1 MAEVSIATYD
11 RQTTAISDLAA
22 VKSDVASIK
31 TNVDALVAKYSS
43 IVVTCQTQDGVTV
56 TGQIVTLR
64 AGTSADA
71 PVYDTRAY
79 NGQPVTFE
87 VPQGFRYYVEVSST
101 LSGHFDPTTA
111 VGTATTST
119 VAITLTYSDT
129 SHITTFADIKGAMDN
144 ITSEEEGRAALVG
157 IQIADS
163 WVSDDGV
170 TTFSDPMICVDVIPV
185 EDPSGGKHLA
195 AIMMRKYATQHDLQF
210 DAPER
215 SAGAYASEATAHG
228 GIYYWGYGKDY
239 AQATTYAVGAFC
251 GYKGGIFKCVTAVSA
266 SEAFDPAKWQL
277 MDAKEYLSTSTYAVG
292 DYAKYG
298 GKVYECTTAVETP
311 EAFDDTK
318 WTQVLSSPSF
328 QTGARTA
335 LSLSQGAT
343 VPYTAWA
350 VILRNDVNNTDIQT
364 YGYNNYEFSAWRQYL
379 NSDEGLGVWWHG
391 QHVGDCAPA
400 QLASMRGYKAGCSA
414 ALLQYAKPIKVPVW
428 PWNKN
433 PQTVTDTFWMAS
445 GTEMFGSVN
454 DDEGE
459 PFKGIAD
466 NCYSIS
472 GWTTPNNNNTAARQ
486 YRRVSSPSS
495 SAVTVWLRSANR
507 SYSYIGW
514 NVGASGGIGSYGSAS
529 GAFAAL
535 PACAIY

>member
-1 MAEVSIATYD
+1 
-11 RQTTAISDLAA
+11 
-22 VKSDVASIK
+22 
-31 TNVDALVAKYSS
+31 
-43 IVVTCQTQDGVTV
+43 
-56 TGQIVTLR
+56 
-64 AGTSADA
+64 
-71 PVYDTRAY
+71 
-79 NGQPVTFE
+79 
-87 VPQGFRYYVEVSST
+87 
-101 LSGHFDPTTA
+101 
-111 VGTATTST
+111 
-119 VAITLTYSDT
+119 
-129 SHITTFADIKGAMDN
+129 
-144 ITSEEEGRAALVG
+144 
-157 IQIADS
+157 
-163 WVSDDGV
+163 
-170 TTFSDPMICVDVIPV
+170 
-185 EDPSGGKHLA
+185 
-195 AIMMRKYATQHDLQF
+195 
-210 DAPER
+210 
-215 SAGAYASEATAHG
+215 
-228 GIYYWGYGKDY
+228 
-239 AQATTYAVGAFC
+239 
-251 GYKGGIFKCVTAVSA
+251 
-266 SEAFDPAKWQL
+266 

-298 GKVYECTTAVETP
+298 GKVYECTTAVGTP
-311 EAFDDTK
+311 EVFDDTK

-350 VILRNDVNNTDIQT
+350 VILRNDVNNTDIQS

-495 SAVTVWLRSANR
+495 SAVTLWLRSAVR
-507 SYSYIGW
+507 SSSNNEWSVNTSGSIGNLQRQRVLRVCGAARLCNLLIFLIPEARARRGCPSYNAEKSIKREHKK
-514 NVGASGGIGSYGSAS
+514 SFYGQSRETCQGLEAY
-529 GAFAAL
+529 AFRAA
-535 PACAIY
+535 